1 MSTFFLDASALAK
14 RSLTEVGSQWIG
26 TLFDLSAG
34 HLIAVAEIT
43 QVEVAAALAARHRA
57 TGGISQ
63 QIRDSAVNLLAK
75 HCQQEY
81 QLMALT
87 PLILDRAIYLT
98 QDHRLRGYDA
108 VQLATAIA
116 ANQTFLAAGLAPVT
130 FVAADSDLLVA
141 AQSEGLAT
149 DNPNLYP

>member
-14 RSLTEVGSQWIG
+14 RYLTETGSRWIG
-26 TLFDLSAG
+26 TLLNPAAG

-57 TGGISQ
+57 PGGISQ

-81 QLMALT
+81 QLMTLT
-87 PLILDRAIYLT
+87 PFILDRAVYLT
-98 QDHRLRGYDA
+98 QNHRLRGYDA
-108 VQLATAIA
+108 VQLATAIT
-116 ANQTFLAAGLAPVT
+116 ANQTFLGAGLIPVT
-130 FVAADSDLLVA
+130 FVAADTDLLAA
-141 AQSEGLAT
+141 AQAEGLTT

>member
-14 RSLTEVGSQWIG
+14 RYLTEAGSQWIG
-26 TLFDLSAG
+26 TLLDLAAG

-57 TGGISQ
+57 PGGISQ

-75 HCQQEY
+75 HCQQDY

-116 ANQTFLAAGLAPVT
+116 ANQTFLAAGLIPVT

>member
-1 MSTFFLDASALAK
+1 MSQLFLDASALAK
-14 RSLTEVGSQWIG
+14 RYITETGSHWINMLLNP
-26 TLFDLSAG
+26 TAN
-34 HLIAVAEIT
+34 HLVAIAEIT

-57 TGGISQ
+57 PGGISRQ
-63 QIRDSAVNLLAK
+63 MRDSAVNLLAK

-87 PLILDRAIYLT
+87 PLILDRAVYLT
-98 QDHRLRGYDA
+98 QNHRLRGYDA

-116 ANQTFLAAGLAPVT
+116 TNHIFLEAGFTSLTFIT
-130 FVAADSDLLVA
+130 ADADLLKA
-141 AQSEGLAT
+141 AQAEGLHT

>member
-1 MSTFFLDASALAK
+1 MNPLFLDASALVK
-14 RSLTEVGSQWIG
+14 RYITETGSNWMNRLLNP
-26 TLFDLSAG
+26 TAN
-34 HLIAVAEIT
+34 HLVTIAEIT

-57 TGGISQ
+57 PVGISRQ
-63 QIRDSAVNLLAK
+63 MRDGAVNLLAK

-87 PLILDRAIYLT
+87 PVILDHAVYLT
-98 QDHRLRGYDA
+98 QNHRLRGYDA

-116 ANQTFLAAGLAPVT
+116 ANQIFIGAGFTSLTFIT
-130 FVAADSDLLVA
+130 ADSDLLKA
-141 AQSEGLAT
+141 AQAEGLHT

>member
-1 MSTFFLDASALAK
+1 MSQLFLDASALAK
-14 RSLTEVGSQWIG
+14 RYITETGSHWINMLLNP
-26 TLFDLSAG
+26 TAK
-34 HLIAVAEIT
+34 HLVAIAEIT

-57 TGGISQ
+57 PGGISRQ
-63 QIRDSAVNLLAK
+63 MRDSAVNLLAK

-87 PLILDRAIYLT
+87 PLILDRAVYLT
-98 QDHRLRGYDA
+98 QNHRLRGYDA

-116 ANQTFLAAGLAPVT
+116 TNHIFLEAGFTSLTFIT
-130 FVAADSDLLVA
+130 ADTDLLKA
-141 AQSEGLAT
+141 AQAEGLHT